1 MVTYSKLS
9 LKAIE
14 DLSILLKDGRIQ
26 AIKMSNQD
34 ALKNLLK
41 ESAIKIINN
50 RPLMYGVENPDLIYR
65 YLNKSNNIKAKSLT
79 ELLEY
84 IEFEKDGQ
92 VKSRDEIVKHKKTTK
107 DSLSNSFYG
116 LHIAVLS
123 DTQIYQ
129 GNELVTLK
137 PNVCGAYFLF
147 NKLDIKIPNDT
158 VVIGVENPQVLWLIH
173 KYSYLFK
180 DFEKVVF
187 VLTNDISSGYFY
199 TWIKEINNKYIHFG
213 DFDFAGLSIYYDK
226 IKPKLK
232 TKDTYF
238 LVPDKIFDLIKS
250 HGSKA
255 NYDKQLIYNID
266 RLKNKIDDEKVLKLI
281 DFILSVKIRK
291 CLEQEYLALN

>member
-9 LKAIE
+9 LNAIE
-14 DLSILLKDGRIQ
+14 DLSVLLKDGHIQ
-26 AIKMSNQD
+26 AIKISNQGV
-34 ALKNLLK
+34 LKDLLK
-41 ESAIKIINN
+41 ESAIKIISN
-50 RPLMYGVENPDLIYR
+50 RPLIYAVENSDLIFR
-65 YLNKSNNIKAKSLT
+65 YLNRSNNIKAKSLA

-84 IEFEKDGQ
+84 IEFANSES
-92 VKSRDEIVKHKKTTK
+92 VKSKDEIVKHKKTTK
-107 DSLSNSFYG
+107 DDVSNSFYG
-116 LHIAVLS
+116 LHIAVIKE
-123 DTQIYQ
+123 TQIYQ
-129 GNELVTLK
+129 GNELVILK
-137 PNVCGAYFLF
+137 PNVCGSYFLF
-147 NKLDIKIPNDT
+147 HKLDIKIPDDT
-158 VVIGVENPQVLWLIH
+158 VVIGVENPQVLWLLY
-173 KYSYLFK
+173 KYSYLFEE
-180 DFEKVVF
+180 FEKAVF

-238 LVPDKIFDLIKS
+238 LVPNKIFDLIKS

-291 CLEQEYLALN
+291 CLEQEYLALD

>member
-1 MVTYSKLS
+1 MVSYSKLS

-14 DLSILLKDGRIQ
+14 DLSNLLKDGRIQ
-26 AIKMSNQD
+26 AMNISNQR
-34 ALKNLLK
+34 ALKDLVK

-65 YLNKSNNIKAKSLT
+65 YLSKSNNIKAKSLA

-84 IEFEKDGQ
+84 IEFEKSEQ
-92 VKSRDEIVKHKKTTK
+92 IKSRDEIVKHKKTTK
-107 DSLSNSFYG
+107 DSVSNSFYG
-116 LHIAVLS
+116 LHIAVLK
-123 DTQIYQ
+123 DTQAYQ
-129 GNELVTLK
+129 GKELITLK
-137 PNVCGAYFLF
+137 PNISGSYFLF
-147 NKLDIKIPNDT
+147 HKLDIKIPDDT

-173 KYSYLFK
+173 KYSYLFE
-180 DFEKVVF
+180 DFEKAVF

-199 TWIKEINNKYIHFG
+199 TWISKISNKYIHFG

-232 TKDTYF
+232 TKETYF
-238 LVPDKIFDLIKS
+238 LVPDEIFDLIKY

-255 NYDKQLIYNID
+255 NYDKQLIYNVD
-266 RLKNKIDDEKVLKLI
+266 RLKSRIDDEKVLKLM

-291 CLEQEYLALN
+291 CLEQEYLALG

>member
-1 MVTYSKLS
+1 MVSYTKLS

-14 DLSILLKDGRIQ
+14 NLSNLLKDGRIQ
-26 AIKMSNQD
+26 AINMSNQR
-34 ALKNLLK
+34 ALKDLVK

-65 YLNKSNNIKAKSLT
+65 YLSKSNNIKAKSLA

-84 IEFEKDGQ
+84 IKFEKSEQ

-107 DSLSNSFYG
+107 DSVSNSFYG
-116 LHIAVLS
+116 LHIAVLK

-137 PNVCGAYFLF
+137 PNISGSYFLF
-147 NKLDIKIPNDT
+147 HKLDIKIPDDT
-158 VVIGVENPQVLWLIH
+158 VIIGVENPQVLWLIH
-173 KYSYLFK
+173 KYSYLFE
-180 DFEKVVF
+180 DFKKAVF

-199 TWIKEINNKYIHFG
+199 TWISKISNKYIHFG

-232 TKDTYF
+232 TKETYF
-238 LVPDKIFDLIKS
+238 LVPNEIFDLIKS

-255 NYDKQLIYNID
+255 NYDKQSIYNID
-266 RLKNKIDDEKVLKLI
+266 RLKSRIDDEKVLKLM

-291 CLEQEYLALN
+291 CLEQEYLALG